1 MPRMR
6 RANDESPGRRPLR
19 LNLRLSEV
27 EAAQLQAHAIQHR
40 VTTPRYVLDRAL
52 SDNSS
57 APSITEQ
64 REIAQQL
71 MRLTRQIA
79 GIANNVNQL
88 AHVANATQEIDPDTA
103 ETLAV
108 ARRVMDSLDSKVREL
123 LK

>member
-6 RANDESPGRRPLR
+6 RANNESPGRRPVR

-27 EAAQLQAHAIQHR
+27 EAAHLQAHAIRHR
-40 VTTPRYVLDRAL
+40 VTTPRFVLDRAL
-52 SDNSS
+52 ADDSS
-57 APSITEQ
+57 SRSITEQ
-64 REIAQQL
+64 REVAQQL

-88 AHVANATQEIDPDTA
+88 AHVANASQEIDPDTA
-103 ETLAV
+103 DTLAV
-108 ARRVMDSLDSKVREL
+108 ARRVMDSLDAQVREL